1 MKNIFN
7 NLHHLSE
14 NKDARALV
22 SNFLWLSL
30 LKVLG
35 YVFPLITLPYLSRVI
50 GVDGFGE
57 IAFALSV
64 VVLIETFTDFGFNY
78 TATRDVAR
86 NRDDILLVSKIFS
99 NVFWAKILL
108 MIVGFIVLCVLILL
122 IPQFSENRLIL
133 LLTYLYIPGHI
144 LFPEWL
150 FQAFEKM
157 KYITILNVISKA
169 IFTILIF
176 IVIKEKDDYV
186 WQPLLTA
193 VGYTFSGCIAVY
205 YIITKFGIKILKPCL
220 EDIISTIKGSF
231 NMFITLIFP
240 NLYTQL
246 PISYLRVIS
255 GEQAVGFYSSGERF
269 YAIINQLFT
278 VLSRVFYPF
287 LSRRLEKHRV
297 YEIISCIGSIL
308 SAVVLYCGASLFVQ
322 LFYTPEFNEAIKVI
336 KILSIS
342 PIAYFLINTYGVN
355 YLVLIGKEKLY
366 RDITIIYSVLGLIIA
381 LLMIPQYSYIGF
393 TISLVITR
401 LMNGL
406 TVFIIAQMCKNRS

>member
-1 MKNIFN
+1 MKKIINKIR
-7 NLHHLSE
+7 HISE
-14 NKDARALV
+14 NKDAQVLM
-22 SNFLWLSL
+22 SNFVWLSI
-30 LKVLG
+30 LKVIG
-35 YVFPLITLPYLSRVI
+35 YIFPLVTLPYLSRVI

-86 NRDDILLVSKIFS
+86 NREDISIVSKIFS
-99 NVFWAKILL
+99 NVLWAKIFL
-108 MIVGFIVLCVLILL
+108 MIIGFIILCILIQF
-122 IPQFSENRLIL
+122 IPQFHANRLIL
-133 LLTYLYIPGHI
+133 FLTFLYIPGHI
-144 LFPEWL
+144 FFPEWL

-176 IVIKEKDDYV
+176 LVIKEKNDYV

-193 VGYTFSGCIAVY
+193 VGYTVSGCIAMY
-205 YIITKFGIKILKPCL
+205 YVIKKFRINILKPSIK
-220 EDIISTIKGSF
+220 DICNTIKGSF

-246 PISYLRVIS
+246 PISYLRVIK
-255 GEQAVGFYSSGERF
+255 GEQAVGFYSGGERF
-269 YAIINQLFT
+269 YAIISQLFT

-297 YEIISCIGSIL
+297 YEIISGVGSLL
-308 SAVVLYCGASLFVQ
+308 SAMILYSGASLFVQ
-322 LFYTPEFNEAIKVI
+322 IFYTPEFNEAIKVI
-336 KILSIS
+336 KILSLS

-366 RDITIIYSVLGLIIA
+366 RDITLVCSVLGLIVA
-381 LLMIPQYSYIGF
+381 LLMIPLYSYIGF

-401 LMNGL
+401 YLNGL
-406 TVFIIAQMCKNRS
+406 TVFIMAQMYKNRT

>member
-122 IPQFSENRLIL
+122 IPQFFENRLIL
-133 LLTYLYIPGHI
+133 LLTFLYIPGHI

-220 EDIISTIKGSF
+220 EDIVSTIKGSF

-246 PISYLRVIS
+246 PISYLRVIN

-401 LMNGL
+401 FMNGL